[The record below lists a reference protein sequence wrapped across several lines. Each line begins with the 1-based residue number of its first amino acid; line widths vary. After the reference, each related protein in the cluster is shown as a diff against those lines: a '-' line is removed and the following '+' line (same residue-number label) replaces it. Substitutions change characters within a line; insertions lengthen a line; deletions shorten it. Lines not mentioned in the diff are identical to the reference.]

1 MVGYSCITCKAKT
14 FRELWNKLLSA
25 NTAWLIDVIIFLNGW
40 ITLVCYIIL
49 IGDFMSKSFLG
60 LLGPDHLLTKS
71 RVLNQTVITAMVLL
85 PLSLARDL
93 HVLAYTSIL
102 GLGVLVYVVILV
114 IHDSWMNSTSIS
126 HDTPLCE
133 WNMGIFEAISLY
145 TNAFVAHYNAPK
157 VFAELANPTYE
168 RWTLL
173 VAIAYGIAF
182 AVYAENYG
190 PYVHVLIAW
199 LGMGFS
205 IAFTYPLVFNSAR
218 EAATHLLSMARE
230 QLQATSCGSA
240 LCEAFSSRVQHLQAA
255 WNSGW
260 RRSPRSPPAKKRPHQ
275 PGTKTTVALVFLTYI
290 IAIRC
295 EDVGVANALAGSVM
309 GCLICF
315 FLPGL
320 LFFLTVS
327 VQLRSRVGL
336 PQPLLGKGAPK
347 PGPALYWKLRLAQAA
362 GAVTAFSGVLFTIIG
377 TERTPESQLSWD
389 SSPVSPLDMLASS
402 LSATISPYAVPQG
415 GFLLFASSSARGMP
429 GGLMLRRITFYN
441 TMLGSQQVEE
451 QYLNSRYQREKK
463 PPPQQLALSLR
474 PKRFGD
480 EEAGHLAKTPAT
492 DGVASICAARGPP
505 SP

>member
-1 MVGYSCITCKAKT
+1 MSSPSTGPVRRSDPPRADGTNGSSIALTVTTLLKNMIGAGIFSLPIGLRYASPLPGLVVLGIIGILSAGSYWMVGYSCITCKAKT

-182 AVYAENYG
+182 AVYAEFAWAGFRRFEHQVQGNILRNYG

-377 TERTPESQLSWD
+377 T
-389 SSPVSPLDMLASS
+389 
-402 LSATISPYAVPQG
+402 AVI
-415 GFLLFASSSARGMP
+415 L
-429 GGLMLRRITFYN
+429 
-441 TMLGSQQVEE
+441 VHHWE
-451 QYLNSRYQREKK
+451 
-463 PPPQQLALSLR
+463 
-474 PKRFGD
+474 
-480 EEAGHLAKTPAT
+480 
-492 DGVASICAARGPP
+492 
-505 SP
+505 

>member
-275 PGTKTTVALVFLTYI
+275 PGTKTTVALVTYI
-290 IAIRC
+290 IGIRC

>member
-1 MVGYSCITCKAKT
+1 M
-14 FRELWNKLLSA
+14 
-25 NTAWLIDVIIFLNGW
+25 
-40 ITLVCYIIL
+40 
-49 IGDFMSKSFLG
+49 
-60 LLGPDHLLTKS
+60 
-71 RVLNQTVITAMVLL
+71 
-85 PLSLARDL
+85 
-93 HVLAYTSIL
+93 
-102 GLGVLVYVVILV
+102 
-114 IHDSWMNSTSIS
+114 
-126 HDTPLCE
+126 
-133 WNMGIFEAISLY
+133 
-145 TNAFVAHYNAPK
+145 
-157 VFAELANPTYE
+157 
-168 RWTLL
+168 

-182 AVYAENYG
+182 AVYAEFAWAGFRRFEHQVQGNILRNYG

-230 QLQATSCGSA
+230 QLQA
-240 LCEAFSSRVQHLQAA
+240 A

-290 IAIRC
+290 IGIRC

-377 TERTPESQLSWD
+377 T
-389 SSPVSPLDMLASS
+389 
-402 LSATISPYAVPQG
+402 AVI
-415 GFLLFASSSARGMP
+415 L
-429 GGLMLRRITFYN
+429 
-441 TMLGSQQVEE
+441 VHHWE
-451 QYLNSRYQREKK
+451 
-463 PPPQQLALSLR
+463 
-474 PKRFGD
+474 
-480 EEAGHLAKTPAT
+480 
-492 DGVASICAARGPP
+492 
-505 SP
+505 